1 MYLDYTYVIF
11 VLPALLI
18 GLWAQAKVKSTFA
31 KYSRVF
37 SSRGITGAQVSQ
49 LILEQ
54 NGIHNV
60 AIRHINGSLTDNYN
74 PSTHVISLSDDVYA
88 SSSVAAIGVA
98 AHETGHAIQ
107 HDVGYGPIKL
117 REAIIPVTN
126 IGSKLYLPIILIGC
140 ILSSQSLLDL
150 GIILFAT
157 IALFQLVTLP
167 VEFNAS
173 NRAIKTLENY
183 GVLDRNELSGAKK
196 VLSAA
201 AMTYVAALLSS
212 LGQLLRFIVLF
223 GGRRRNN

>member
-11 VLPALLI
+11 VIPALLI

-31 KYSRVF
+31 KYSKVF
-37 SSRGITGAQVSQ
+37 SSRGYTGAQVSQ
-49 LILEQ
+49 FILEQ
-54 NGIHNV
+54 NGINNV
-60 AIRHINGSLTDNYN
+60 AIQRISGSLTDNYN
-74 PSTHVISLSDDVYA
+74 PQNHVISLSEDVYG
-88 SSSVAAIGVA
+88 STSVAAIGVA

-107 HDVGYGPIKL
+107 HDVGYFPIKL
-117 REAIIPVTN
+117 REAVIPVTQ

-140 ILSSQSLLDL
+140 VLSMQSLLDL

-157 IALFQLVTLP
+157 IALFQLITLP

-173 NRAIKTLENY
+173 SRALKTLESYN
-183 GVLDRNELSGAKK
+183 VLDKGELSGARK

-212 LGQLLRFIVLF
+212 LGQLIRFIILF
-223 GGRRRNN
+223 GGNRRRN